1 MHSQLPSSFGVETQ
15 RQCLELHWDRWGDT
29 RTFPL
34 AVWPAYRRCTGLH
47 SLQKAESKSAPLIA
61 KCRYKDLSPKKG
73 MVWDGYV
80 NPITGEIW

>member
-1 MHSQLPSSFGVETQ
+1 MKDALPIDLFLLGLKLSKYQ
-15 RQCLELHWDRWGDT
+15 RIELLQWDRWGDT

-61 KCRYKDLSPKKG
+61 KCRYKDTPLPPKWEG
-73 MVWDGYV
+73 
-80 NPITGEIW
+80 